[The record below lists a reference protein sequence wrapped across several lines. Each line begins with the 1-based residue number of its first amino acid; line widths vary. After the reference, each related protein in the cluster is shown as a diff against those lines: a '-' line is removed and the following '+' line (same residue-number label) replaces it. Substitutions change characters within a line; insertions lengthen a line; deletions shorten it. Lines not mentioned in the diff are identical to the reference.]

1 MSKLTRE
8 ILATRL
14 FSDPKHYPYGFGRSG
29 DFSISESKILQQRG
43 SLIAALVDGKIS
55 PENEEEHGYLEAAF
69 GHREPVTP
77 AEKAWV
83 KYQQRIHRPR
93 AASIYGSKKAAV
105 MDAEDDVND
114 DDSPLDIDVDD
125 D

>member
-8 ILATRL
+8 ILSKRL

-29 DFSISESKILQQRG
+29 DFSISESKMLQQRG
-43 SLIAALVDGKIS
+43 SLIAALVDGELS
-55 PENEEEHGYLEAAF
+55 PENEEEHGYLQAAY
-69 GHREPVTP
+69 GQREPVTS

-83 KYQQRIHRPR
+83 KYQKRINRPKT
-93 AASIYGSKKAAV
+93 ASIYGSTKPA
-105 MDAEDDVND
+105 DVDSDSDIID
-114 DDSPLDIDVDD
+114 DDSPIEIGLDD